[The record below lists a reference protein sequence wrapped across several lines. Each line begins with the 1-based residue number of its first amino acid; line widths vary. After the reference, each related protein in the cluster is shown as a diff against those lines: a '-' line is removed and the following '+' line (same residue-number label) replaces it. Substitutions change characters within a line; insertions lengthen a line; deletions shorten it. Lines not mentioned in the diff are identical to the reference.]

1 MHGGTSAGFINFKK
15 GLYPGSSLL
24 VINPTTGAVTEHTLG
39 GQVPTPRASHRIAQL
54 DSSNIIL
61 AGGIDGEEASLG
73 DTYIINMVTFHCVR
87 VSDMPMH
94 MVAGVLANVEGQV
107 IAFGGSTTLGN
118 FNRDILLF
126 NNESA
131 SWSRLSFIPFEPR
144 KSSAYTVY
152 NGIIFCFGGRNA
164 IKEFSS
170 VWAFSPRLMDWT
182 RMNIAGK
189 LPNLFGAIIFFY
201 HGQLFVAG
209 GSARRPKASD
219 VYRLDTRSLFASP
232 Y

>member
-1 MHGGTSAGFINFKK
+1 
-15 GLYPGSSLL
+15 
-24 VINPTTGAVTEHTLG
+24 
-39 GQVPTPRASHRIAQL
+39 
-54 DSSNIIL
+54 
-61 AGGIDGEEASLG
+61 
-73 DTYIINMVTFHCVR
+73 MVTFHCVR

-209 GSARRPKASD
+209 ALHVAPRRRMYIGSIHVLS
-219 VYRLDTRSLFASP
+219 SLLLISYCHLP
-232 Y
+232 V